1 MAKFDIKT
9 VKPKFVVTTS
19 PENKI
24 DVVVNK
30 PIIESKNSKS
40 FFQLKNTGGPKG
52 DKGDQGEPGQN
63 ATITVASTS
72 TGAPGTNAS
81 VVNQGTEQDAQLA
94 FTIPR
99 GDKGDKGD
107 TGAAGFTPKAWVA
120 RGADYAQI
128 FIEGEHST
136 SQAKVYDGTDGQD
149 GQAATITVDS
159 TTTLPAGSSATVT
172 NVGTSSAASLAF
184 GIPKG
189 DTGAAGADGDAA
201 TIQVGQVET
210 LEPNQQAYVTNVGTS
225 SEAIFNIGI
234 PKGQK
239 GDSGSGSGDMTAS
252 VYDPNGTVAA
262 AGGIPDYVDSN
273 GGKIDT
279 IKVNGTAQTITN
291 KTVDISVPTKTSDL
305 TNDGSDNTSTYVEA
319 DELATVATSGNYN
332 DLSNKPTIPA
342 AQVNSDWS
350 ANSGVAQ
357 ILNKPNLATVA
368 TSGSYSDLSNKPT
381 IPTVN
386 DATLTIQHNGTT
398 VQTFTANQGTNATAN
413 IETIYAD
420 TITPTTAVA
429 TIGTTQIADH
439 AVTPAKLSDTGW
451 VQVDSCVN
459 TTYFAIRGSGDY
471 DGHIYY
477 RVLGG
482 VVYWRGAIYCHT
494 APNADQIQIMTNI
507 PAEAMPAS
515 EHVVYGS
522 LHYVNNSDYS
532 LWLETVNNVGRAM
545 IHQIDQNVPVA
556 SQDWQCY
563 SLSQINY
570 ISKDY

>member
-52 DKGDQGEPGQN
+52 EKGDQGEPGQN

-72 TGAPGTNAS
+72 TGAPGTDAS

-120 RGADYAQI
+120 RGDDYAQI

-149 GQAATITVDS
+149 GQAATITVAS
-159 TTTLPAGSSATVT
+159 TSTLPAGSPATVE
-172 NVGTSSAASLAF
+172 NVGSSSAASLAF

-189 DTGAAGADGDAA
+189 DTGAAGADGQAA

-210 LEPNQQAYVTNVGTS
+210 LEPNQQAYVQNVGS
-225 SEAIFNIGI
+225 SSQAIFNIGI
-234 PKGQK
+234 PKGPK

-291 KTVDISVPTKTSDL
+291 KMVDISVPTKTSDL

-319 DELATVATSGNYN
+319 DELATVATSGSYN

-386 DATLTIQHNGTT
+386 DATLIIQKNGTD
-398 VQTFTANQGTNATAN
+398 VQTFTANQSTNATAN
-413 IETIYAD
+413 IIV
-420 TITPTTAVA
+420 PTQFSDLS
-429 TIGTTQIADH
+429 GTVGTSQIADG
-439 AVTPAKLSDTGW
+439 AVTTAKLSDTGW
-451 VQVDSCVN
+451 IDATPYIN
-459 TTYFAIRGSGDY
+459 TAYFAARGNY
-471 DGHIYY
+471 LKY
-477 RVLGG
+477 RILGG
-482 VVYWRGAIYCHT
+482 VVYWVGEVYCHT
-494 APNADQIQIMTNI
+494 APNNSIADLLQNLPAQIVPNGQVNIYGAQYLVPNSQYSVWAISSGSLVVNQLEQNI
-507 PAEAMPAS
+507 PATD
-515 EHVVYGS
+515 
-522 LHYVNNSDYS
+522 DYQ
-532 LWLETVNNVGRAM
+532 GY
-545 IHQIDQNVPVA
+545 I
-556 SQDWQCY
+556 
-563 SLSQINY
+563 LSQLSY
-570 ISKDY
+570 ISSQV

>member
-30 PIIESKNSKS
+30 PIIETKLSKS
-40 FFQLKNTGGPKG
+40 FFKLKNTGGPRG
-52 DKGDQGEPGQN
+52 PRGEQGERGLPGEPGQPGQPGPQGEPGVPGRDGQDGQS
-63 ATITVASTS
+63 ATIEVASTS
-72 TGAPGTNAS
+72 T
-81 VVNQGTEQDAQLA
+81 
-94 FTIPR
+94 
-99 GDKGDKGD
+99 
-107 TGAAGFTPKAWVA
+107 
-120 RGADYAQI
+120 
-128 FIEGEHST
+128 
-136 SQAKVYDGTDGQD
+136 
-149 GQAATITVDS
+149 
-159 TTTLPAGSSATVT
+159 LPAGSAATVT
-172 NVGTSSAASLAF
+172 NVGSSSQARLAF

-279 IKVNGTAQTITN
+279 IEVNGTPQTITN
-291 KTVDISVPTKTSDL
+291 KTVDLSVPTKTSDI
-305 TNDGSDNTSTYVEA
+305 TNDGADGTSTYVEA
-319 DELATVATSGNYN
+319 DNLATVATSGSYN

-342 AQVNSDWS
+342 AQVNSDWN

-357 ILNKPNLATVA
+357 ILNKPSLATVA
-368 TSGSYSDLSNKPT
+368 TSGSYNDLSNKPT

-386 DATLTIQHNGTT
+386 DATLTIQHNGTN

-413 IETIYAD
+413 VETIYAD
-420 TITPTTAVA
+420 
-429 TIGTTQIADH
+429 
-439 AVTPAKLSDTGW
+439 
-451 VQVDSCVN
+451 
-459 TTYFAIRGSGDY
+459 
-471 DGHIYY
+471 
-477 RVLGG
+477 
-482 VVYWRGAIYCHT
+482 
-494 APNADQIQIMTNI
+494 
-507 PAEAMPAS
+507 
-515 EHVVYGS
+515 
-522 LHYVNNSDYS
+522 
-532 LWLETVNNVGRAM
+532 
-545 IHQIDQNVPVA
+545 PVA
-556 SQDWQCY
+556 SSAAITPLVQTSMIADGAVTTDKLGASSVTSAKIADGAVTSAKIDWGTTVQEVSISDFVTMESGFSMPSNETNIYTIGKLVIAHLIIIATNNIPTAQTIVGTIKPAYRPAHQLNTYGALGTGQWNISGSTCY
-563 SLSQINY
+563 AY
-570 ISKDY
+570 IVGGDVPAADGPGAILVADHQNTGKKAVKLTLTWVTA